1 MSTDVAAMP
10 AEHATS
16 WRLLTAAQNGDAAAF
31 AALYRLYAPRL
42 RRYLAAR
49 MGTHEPAEDLTSE
62 TFLRALRG
70 LHTATYQGRDVGA
83 WLTTIASNL
92 LRDHRKSARH
102 RYETPAAETGLTEA
116 TPNTPESLVLRAA
129 DTHELL
135 RCLTGLTADQRRCLV
150 LRFVHEQSLAA
161 TAAAMNRDVGA
172 VKTLQYRAIRHLAT
186 LFHGA

>member
-1 MSTDVAAMP
+1 MNTTADAATMP

-16 WRLLTAAQNGDAAAF
+16 WRLLTGAQNEDAAF

-42 RRYLAAR
+42 RPYLAAR

-62 TFLRALRG
+62 TFLRTLRG

-102 RYETPAAETGLTEA
+102 RYETPPP
-116 TPNTPESLVLRAA
+116 TPA
-129 DTHELL
+129 
-135 RCLTGLTADQRRCLV
+135 
-150 LRFVHEQSLAA
+150 
-161 TAAAMNRDVGA
+161 
-172 VKTLQYRAIRHLAT
+172 
-186 LFHGA
+186 